1 MLPKDIRRAVEK
13 ELTNY
18 PIRLKRLEIL
28 KEEVMN
34 SGNRELSGMPI
45 HHSGESVTER
55 KALELCSSEIL
66 FLEKR
71 CKQIREGLELL
82 DDEERRLVELK
93 YFCRKFTHDGVMAEM
108 NISKRERYFITRN
121 RILEK
126 IAYITGMW
134 YL

>member
-1 MLPKDIRRAVEK
+1 MLPQDIRRAVEM

-18 PIRLKRLEIL
+18 PIRLKRLELL
-28 KEEVMN
+28 KDEVMN

-71 CKQIREGLELL
+71 CRQIREGLELL

-108 NISKRERYFITRN
+108 NFSKRGRYFITRN

-134 YL
+134 HL